1 MKKAILI
8 LCAVL
13 LSVTAWA
20 QNLTVKGR
28 VLSAMDNE
36 PLIGATVMVK
46 GSTNGAVTDIDGYY
60 TLNNVPSKGTIT
72 FSYVGFVTEDVKVN
86 GQTKIDISM
95 KETENSLDELVVVGY
110 GAVKRSDLTSSIS
123 TVKGDEITEV
133 VTGNAMDA
141 LQGKVSGVQI
151 ASAGGPGATPKVII
165 RGITSVNGS
174 SPLYVVDGV
183 PLNTSNI
190 NFINNNDIQ
199 SMEVLK
205 DASASAIYGTRA
217 SNGVIIITTKKG
229 AAGKTSVD
237 FSASVGFQHIPRP
250 NIAWADEYEQVF
262 MKRYE
267 NDGRVAPW
275 NSPYENYSPVDG
287 TDWWDEVINDVA
299 LVQNY
304 SLGVRGGNDKFI
316 YSFSLGYFRNNSQ
329 YDVGYWDKLNLR
341 LNTEYNFTD
350 WLKVGLDLAPNMENW
365 ADTPN
370 LFGAAQSMDPTTPV
384 FRPEDQWDLEN
395 PMNNYQ
401 RSYNNQEWN
410 PVANLARMDNK
421 TRKFQLLA
429 NPFIEIRPIKQ
440 LILRTQ
446 FGLNF
451 WMERKDWYDCE
462 FHIADLEKRD
472 KDEVG
477 RKYSDGLNWTWNNT
491 ITYTD
496 TYADTH
502 NLTVMAGFTAE
513 RYADWWLEG
522 SRQDVPGSSD
532 LLHEVSAGTGDQK
545 AGGSMSYQTLASF
558 LGRVMYNYDSRYYL
572 TASIRADG
580 SSRFPKGNKFG
591 YFPSVSLA
599 WRLSNE
605 KFMEATQGW
614 LSNAKIRLGWGRVGN
629 QAIGNGAYITK
640 LNNGVNYVF
649 GPDGTRYPAVILKDM
664 GNPNLKWE
672 TVEDIDFGIDL
683 GFFNDRLGVTFD
695 LYQKTSH
702 DMLYGKQ
709 SQLIMGVPTWMGAI
723 TQNIGKMRARGW
735 ELAINWND
743 RAGDF
748 HYSIGVQM
756 SGVRNKAIKFT
767 GDGPIWD
774 GSGMSESI
782 IKNEDGGLISRF
794 FGYTTDGLFQTW
806 EEVYNHSDEHGN
818 LIQPDAQPGDIKFID
833 RNHDGKLT
841 DEDKVYIG
849 NPYPALQ
856 LGLNMNFEYKGFDLA
871 ANFFGTFGNKIF
883 NLQKARYSGAG
894 GQNVFK
900 GTLNKAWH
908 GEGTSDDIPR
918 LSYNDLNQNYTR
930 VSDFFVEDGD
940 YFRCKLLTLGYTL
953 PESVMKQY
961 KLRFYVSFQNLFTIT
976 KYSGMDPER
985 PFYDGGAIAT
995 GIDYSNYPTPRTYV
1009 IGLDFKF

>member
-1 MKKAILI
+1 MDGADPDFAVKAEHIKTVAGASIKL
-8 LCAVL
+8 AG
-13 LSVTAWA
+13 
-20 QNLTVKGR
+20 TVKDADGIKDIR
-28 VLSAMDNE
+28 LECKGIGLNKIIDIISIYGE
-36 PLIGATVMVK
+36 PLK
-46 GSTNGAVTDIDGYY
+46 EYELD
-60 TLNNVPSKGTIT
+60 
-72 FSYVGFVTEDVKVN
+72 FSYKIQQDVQGDSFNVDIY
-86 GQTKIDISM
+86 ID
-95 KETENSLDELVVVGY
+95 DV
-110 GAVKRSDLTSSIS
+110 A
-123 TVKGDEITEV
+123 
-133 VTGNAMDA
+133 
-141 LQGKVSGVQI
+141 GK
-151 ASAGGPGATPKVII
+151 
-165 RGITSVNGS
+165 
-174 SPLYVVDGV
+174 
-183 PLNTSNI
+183 
-190 NFINNNDIQ
+190 
-199 SMEVLK
+199 
-205 DASASAIYGTRA
+205 
-217 SNGVIIITTKKG
+217 TTKKTVLVTLD
-229 AAGKTSVD
+229 AD
-237 FSASVGFQHIPRP
+237 FTA
-250 NIAWADEYEQVF
+250 
-262 MKRYE
+262 
-267 NDGRVAPW
+267 
-275 NSPYENYSPVDG
+275 PVDG
-287 TDWWDEVINDVA
+287 TDWWNEVINDVA

-365 ADTPN
+365 DDTPN

-410 PVANLARMDNK
+410 PAGNLARMDSK

-451 WMERKDWYDCE
+451 WMQRNDWYNCA

-496 TYADTH
+496 TYADKH

-545 AGGSMSYQTLASF
+545 AGGNMSYQTLASF

-629 QAIGNGAYITK
+629 QAIANGAYMTK

-649 GPDGTRYPAVILKDM
+649 GPDGTRYPATILGDM

-695 LYQKTSH
+695 LYKKTSH

-723 TQNIGKMRARGW
+723 MQNIGKMRARGW
-735 ELAINWND
+735 ELAINWNN
-743 RAGDF
+743 RAEAFLVNGTYNWAKCAGQRYFMDQAKQMGVESFVLFSNSPLVQWTLNGQGRSDSRWEANLKEDWMDKAFKSKGIPTKILVPEAAAWNYLYEYDNNNRGRTNQIQELFDPASENYIGDL
-748 HYSIGVQM
+748 
-756 SGVRNKAIKFT
+756 
-767 GDGPIWD
+767 
-774 GSGMSESI
+774 GS
-782 IKNEDGGLISRF
+782 
-794 FGYTTDGLFQTW
+794 
-806 EEVYNHSDEHGN
+806 V
-818 LIQPDAQPGDIKFID
+818 
-833 RNHDGKLT
+833 
-841 DEDKVYIG
+841 DKVVAGHSYWS
-849 NPYPALQ
+849 
-856 LGLNMNFEYKGFDLA
+856 FD
-871 ANFFGTFGNKIF
+871 NWKSMRDVR
-883 NLQKARYSGAG
+883 K
-894 GQNVFK
+894 
-900 GTLNKAWH
+900 
-908 GEGTSDDIPR
+908 
-918 LSYNDLNQNYTR
+918 R
-930 VSDFFVEDGD
+930 VSDAASAKNLRVWQTEWSMLD
-940 YFRCKLLTLGYTL
+940 KEPSELGGTYDNVS
-953 PESVMKQY
+953 EFDIAQYMSRVIHNDIVMAGCTSWCY
-961 KLRFYVSFQNLFTIT
+961 WTA
-976 KYSGMDPER
+976 R
-985 PFYDGGAIAT
+985 P
-995 GIDYSNYPTPRTYV
+995 
-1009 IGLDFKF
+1009 

>member
-1 MKKAILI
+1 
-8 LCAVL
+8 
-13 LSVTAWA
+13 
-20 QNLTVKGR
+20 
-28 VLSAMDNE
+28 
-36 PLIGATVMVK
+36 
-46 GSTNGAVTDIDGYY
+46 
-60 TLNNVPSKGTIT
+60 
-72 FSYVGFVTEDVKVN
+72 
-86 GQTKIDISM
+86 
-95 KETENSLDELVVVGY
+95 
-110 GAVKRSDLTSSIS
+110 
-123 TVKGDEITEV
+123 
-133 VTGNAMDA
+133 MDA

-151 ASAGGPGATPKVII
+151 ASAGGPGAPPKVII
-165 RGITSVNGS
+165 RGITSVNG
-174 SPLYVVDGV
+174 
-183 PLNTSNI
+183 
-190 NFINNNDIQ
+190 
-199 SMEVLK
+199 
-205 DASASAIYGTRA
+205 
-217 SNGVIIITTKKG
+217 
-229 AAGKTSVD
+229 
-237 FSASVGFQHIPRP
+237 
-250 NIAWADEYEQVF
+250 
-262 MKRYE
+262 
-267 NDGRVAPW
+267 
-275 NSPYENYSPVDG
+275 
-287 TDWWDEVINDVA
+287 
-299 LVQNY
+299 
-304 SLGVRGGNDKFI
+304 
-316 YSFSLGYFRNNSQ
+316 
-329 YDVGYWDKLNLR
+329 YWDKLNLR
-341 LNTEYNFTD
+341 LNTKYNFTD

-365 ADTPN
+365 DDTPN

-410 PVANLARMDNK
+410 PAGNLARMDSK

-451 WMERKDWYDCE
+451 WMQRNDWYNCA

-496 TYADTH
+496 TYADKH

-545 AGGSMSYQTLASF
+545 AGGNMSYQTLASF

-629 QAIGNGAYITK
+629 QAIANGAYMTK

-649 GPDGTRYPAVILKDM
+649 GPDGTRYPATILGDM

-695 LYQKTSH
+695 LYKKTSH

-743 RAGDF
+743 RAEAFLVNGTYNWDKCAGQRYFMDQAKQMGVESFVLFSNSPLVQWTLNGQGRSDSRWEANLKEDWMDKAFMSKGIPTKILVPEAAAWNYLYEYDNNNRGRTNQIQELFDPASENYIGDLGSVDKVVAGHSYWSF
-748 HYSIGVQM
+748 DNWESMRDVRKRVSDAASAKNLRVWQTEWSMLDKEPSELGGTYDNVSEFDISQYMSRVIHNDIVMAGCTSWCYWTAMSVERYSQKNRFELIKTTPAGGNYSNDFTSAGNVDATHNLWVLGNYSRFIRPGYIRIGL
-756 SGVRNKAIKFT
+756 KA
-767 GDGPIWD
+767 
-774 GSGMSESI
+774 
-782 IKNEDGGLISRF
+782 NEDK
-794 FGYTTDGLFQTW
+794 D
-806 EEVYNHSDEHGN
+806 
-818 LIQPDAQPGDIKFID
+818 
-833 RNHDGKLT
+833 
-841 DEDKVYIG
+841 
-849 NPYPALQ
+849 
-856 LGLNMNFEYKGFDLA
+856 
-871 ANFFGTFGNKIF
+871 FFGTAYVSPDGKTVVAVYTNYDKEKGVTLTNSFDNGKTPKTVTRYTTTATRHLEEDRF
-883 NLQKARYSGAG
+883 NVAD
-894 GQNVFK
+894 NVFLEPASV
-900 GTLNKAWH
+900 T
-908 GEGTSDDIPR
+908 TVV
-918 LSYNDLNQNYTR
+918 YT
-930 VSDFFVEDGD
+930 FE
-940 YFRCKLLTLGYTL
+940 
-953 PESVMKQY
+953 
-961 KLRFYVSFQNLFTIT
+961 
-976 KYSGMDPER
+976 
-985 PFYDGGAIAT
+985 
-995 GIDYSNYPTPRTYV
+995 
-1009 IGLDFKF
+1009 